1 MKFVQIK
8 IDGKEYKAYIAK
20 TEEEKIKG
28 LQDVEELD
36 GDEGMLFIYDE
47 PQELSFW
54 MKDTT
59 IPLDIV
65 FISPEWIINSVHKG
79 EPLSTE
85 LMTDENS
92 QFVLEINQNSGVKPG
107 MEVEIDEMDDD
118 FFEMEE
124 NKMYIIGSD
133 GKPQMELE
141 GGERIFS
148 RPNTKTLINMA
159 RRAYMSKKESDY
171 KRLGKKLFEYLKQ
184 QDERPAEYVETKE

>member
-1 MKFVQIK
+1 
-8 IDGKEYKAYIAK
+8 
-20 TEEEKIKG
+20 
-28 LQDVEELD
+28 
-36 GDEGMLFIYDE
+36 
-47 PQELSFW
+47 
-54 MKDTT
+54 
-59 IPLDIV
+59 
-65 FISPEWIINSVHKG
+65 
-79 EPLSTE
+79 
-85 LMTDENS
+85 MTDENS